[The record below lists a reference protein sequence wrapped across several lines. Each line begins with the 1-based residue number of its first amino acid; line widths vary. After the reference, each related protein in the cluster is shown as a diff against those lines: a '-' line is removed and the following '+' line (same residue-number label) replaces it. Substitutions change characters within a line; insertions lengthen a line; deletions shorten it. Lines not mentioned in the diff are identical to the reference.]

1 MRIQNYAYEKIRHS
15 FDDNKIHLIT
25 GPRGVGKRMLVQAL
39 IDHVIHDLQV
49 REHRIFRYNL
59 DDILVQLRISED
71 YERFKAQIEGIIGEQ
86 IADLTEPIYFF
97 VEQVQNLPQFFENIH
112 RLHKLNPAKT
122 RMVFSSSIKL
132 ANNKAFQESLL
143 ADTNIYQLYPVS
155 LREII
160 SSRVNLFKYDSILD
174 AVAQNRLDLERLR
187 EVHKKIEPFKKEIKK
202 LIQDYSLYGG
212 GPGVFLTTNPKERL
226 RIAQERMRE
235 YFNFDL
241 RLVYQI
247 ADLRKFHR
255 IIQILSEN
263 NGDLL
268 NLLQLCDRYGINRNT
283 MRKYTGI
290 MNDTFL
296 IEFLPPF
303 LKKQVNKPVMKTPKL
318 YFLNNGVVNYLN
330 RSMGVKPLFDAGHW
344 KANMDTMLYVNLK
357 SLTNR
362 LGPDYS
368 VQFLRDYQEHQLD
381 FLVQGPDSLVPIAIM
396 QDHDD
401 RRQKIKTFRYYLR
414 YCNLIS
420 DGAIFGDFDKIDV
433 IDMRS
438 SKLYLLP
445 IWMLW

>member
-1 MRIQNYAYEKIRHS
+1 MRIQTHAFEKIQRS
-15 FDDNKIHLIT
+15 FDENKIHLIT

-39 IDHVIHDLQV
+39 IDYVTDDLKVIA
-49 REHRIFRYNL
+49 HRIFRYNL

-71 YERFKAQIEGIIGEQ
+71 YEEFKAQIEGIIGEQ
-86 IADLTEPIYFF
+86 ITALTEPIYFF
-97 VEQVQNLPQFFENIH
+97 VEQVQNLPRFFENIH
-112 RLHKLNPAKT
+112 MLHKLNPAKT
-122 RMVFSSSIKL
+122 RVVLSSSVNL
-132 ANNKAFQESLL
+132 VANKAFQETLL
-143 ADTNIYQLYPVS
+143 SDTNIYQLYPVS
-155 LREII
+155 LKELI
-160 SSRVNLFKYDSILD
+160 SIQVNSLKDESVLD
-174 AVAQNRLDLERLR
+174 MVAQNKFDLDRLR
-187 EVHKKIEPFKKEIKK
+187 ELHLKMEPFKNEVKK
-202 LIQDYSLYGG
+202 LIRHYSLYGG
-212 GPGVFLTTNPKERL
+212 IPGIFLTTDPEERVH
-226 RIAQERMRE
+226 IVHERMRE

-241 RLVYQI
+241 RLVYQV
-247 ADLRKFHR
+247 ADLQKFNR
-255 IIQILSEN
+255 IIRILSEN

-318 YFLNNGVVNYLN
+318 YFLNNGFVNYLN
-330 RSMGVKPLFDAGHW
+330 RSLGMQPLFDAGHW
-344 KANMDTMLYVNLK
+344 KANLDTMLYVNLK

-414 YCNLIS
+414 YCKVIS
-420 DGAIFGDFDKIDV
+420 DGAIFGDFDKIEV